1 MSMKLVIATHNEDK
15 LKEIQTYL
23 ESFSFNVLSLNKY
36 PEIGEI
42 IEDGKTLLD
51 NALIKAREVFDKTGL
66 PTISDDTGL
75 EVDGLDGKPGVYSA
89 RYAGEECTY
98 LDNVEKLLIDMKKI
112 PIPNRTAQFKTVM
125 VFKDKNQELIVE
137 GVVKGLISRELKGD
151 NGFGYDPIFFVPEL
165 GKTFGEMSAIEKN
178 KISHRGN
185 ALRNLVDSLKKHA
198 PDFYNQ
204 RNKEMA

>member
-23 ESFSFNVLSLNKY
+23 ESFSFNAISLNQF
-36 PEIGEI
+36 PQIGEI
-42 IEDGKTLLD
+42 IEDGQTLLD

-75 EVDGLDGKPGVYSA
+75 EVDALNGKPGVFSA
-89 RYAGEECTY
+89 RYAGAECTY
-98 LDNVEKLLIDMKKI
+98 LDNVKKLLKNMKKI

>member
-1 MSMKLVIATHNEDK
+1 MKLVIATHNEDK

-98 LDNVEKLLIDMKKI
+98 LDNVEKLLTDMKKI

>member
-23 ESFSFNVLSLNKY
+23 ETFSFNVLSLNKY

-98 LDNVEKLLIDMKKI
+98 LDNVEKLLTDMKKI

>member
-15 LKEIQTYL
+15 LKEIQTYF
-23 ESFSFNVLSLNKY
+23 ESFSFNAISLNKF
-36 PEIGEI
+36 PQIGEI

-75 EVDGLDGKPGVYSA
+75 EVDALNGKPGVFSA

-98 LDNVEKLLIDMKKI
+98 LDNVKKLLKNMKKI

-151 NGFGYDPIFFVPEL
+151 QGFGYDPIFFVPDL
-165 GKTFGEMSAIEKN
+165 GKTFGELSAIEKN

-185 ALRNLVDSLKKHA
+185 ALRNLVNSLKEHA

>member
-98 LDNVEKLLIDMKKI
+98 LDNVEKLLTDMKKI

>member
-23 ESFSFNVLSLNKY
+23 ESFSFNAISLNKF
-36 PEIGEI
+36 PQIGEI
-42 IEDGKTLLD
+42 IEDGQTLLD

-75 EVDGLDGKPGVYSA
+75 EVDALNGKPGVFSA

-98 LDNVEKLLIDMKKI
+98 LDNVKKLLKNMKKI

-151 NGFGYDPIFFVPEL
+151 QGFGYDPIFFVPEL
-165 GKTFGEMSAIEKN
+165 GKTFGELSAIEKN

-185 ALRNLVDSLKKHA
+185 ALRNLVNSLKEHA

>member
-1 MSMKLVIATHNEDK
+1 MKLVIATHNEDK

-23 ESFSFNVLSLNKY
+23 ESFSFNAISLNKF
-36 PEIGEI
+36 PQIGEI
-42 IEDGKTLLD
+42 IEDGQTLLD

-75 EVDGLDGKPGVYSA
+75 EVDALNGKPGVFSA

-98 LDNVEKLLIDMKKI
+98 LDNVKKLLKNMKKI

-151 NGFGYDPIFFVPEL
+151 QGFGYDPIFFVPDL
-165 GKTFGEMSAIEKN
+165 GKTFGELSAIEKN

-185 ALRNLVDSLKKHA
+185 ALRNLVNSLKEHA

>member
-98 LDNVEKLLIDMKKI
+98 LDNVEKLLTDMKKI

-137 GVVKGLISRELKGD
+137 GVDKGLISRELKGD

>member
-15 LKEIQTYL
+15 LKEIQAYL

-75 EVDGLDGKPGVYSA
+75 EVDALNGKPGVFSA

-98 LDNVEKLLIDMKKI
+98 LDNVKKLLKNMKKI

-151 NGFGYDPIFFVPEL
+151 QGFGYDPIFFVPDL
-165 GKTFGEMSAIEKN
+165 GKTFGELSAIEKN

-185 ALRNLVDSLKKHA
+185 ALRNLVNSLKEHA

>member
-1 MSMKLVIATHNEDK
+1 MKLVIATHNEDK

-23 ESFSFNVLSLNKY
+23 ESFSFNVLSLNKF

-42 IEDGKTLLD
+42 IEDGHTLID

-75 EVDGLDGKPGVYSA
+75 EVDALDGRPGVYSA
-89 RYAGEECTY
+89 RYAGEDCTY
-98 LDNVEKLLIDMKKI
+98 LDNLNKLLKDMNKV

-125 VFKDKNQELIVE
+125 VFKDKKQELIVE
-137 GVVKGLISRELKGD
+137 GVVKGIISRESKGEQ
-151 NGFGYDPIFFVPEL
+151 GFGYDPIFFVPEL
-165 GKTFGEMSAIEKN
+165 GKTFGELSAIEKN

-185 ALRNLVDSLKKHA
+185 AIRNLVDSLKTHA

>member
-1 MSMKLVIATHNEDK
+1 MMKKLIFATHNPNKLAEIK
-15 LKEIQTYL
+15 SAVKTFKVVGLKEIGIVEDIAETGSTL
-23 ESFSFNVLSLNKY
+23 E
-36 PEIGEI
+36 E
-42 IEDGKTLLD
+42 
-51 NALIKAREVFDKTGL
+51 NALIKSQYIYQKTGL
-66 PTISDDTGL
+66 SCFADDTGL
-75 EVDGLDGKPGVYSA
+75 EVDALNGRPGVYSA

-98 LDNVEKLLIDMKKI
+98 LDNVEKLLTDMKKI

>member
-23 ESFSFNVLSLNKY
+23 ESFSFNAISLNKF
-36 PEIGEI
+36 PQIGEI
-42 IEDGKTLLD
+42 IEDGQTLLD

-75 EVDGLDGKPGVYSA
+75 EVDALNGKPGVFSA

-98 LDNVEKLLIDMKKI
+98 LDNVKKLLKNMKKI

-151 NGFGYDPIFFVPEL
+151 QGFGYDPIFFVPDL
-165 GKTFGEMSAIEKN
+165 GKTFGELSAIEKN

-185 ALRNLVDSLKKHA
+185 ALRNLVNSLKEHA

>member
-42 IEDGKTLLD
+42 VEDGKTLLD

-98 LDNVEKLLIDMKKI
+98 LDNVEKLLTDMKKI

>member
-1 MSMKLVIATHNEDK
+1 MKLVIATHNEDK

-23 ESFSFNVLSLNKY
+23 ESFSFNAISLNQF
-36 PEIGEI
+36 PQIGEI
-42 IEDGKTLLD
+42 IEDGQTLLD

-75 EVDGLDGKPGVYSA
+75 EVDALNGKPGVFSA
-89 RYAGEECTY
+89 RYAGAECTY
-98 LDNVEKLLIDMKKI
+98 LDNVKKLLKNMKKI

>member
-15 LKEIQTYL
+15 LKEIQAYL

-98 LDNVEKLLIDMKKI
+98 LDNVEKLLADMKKI

-185 ALRNLVDSLKKHA
+185 ALRNLVDSLKKYA